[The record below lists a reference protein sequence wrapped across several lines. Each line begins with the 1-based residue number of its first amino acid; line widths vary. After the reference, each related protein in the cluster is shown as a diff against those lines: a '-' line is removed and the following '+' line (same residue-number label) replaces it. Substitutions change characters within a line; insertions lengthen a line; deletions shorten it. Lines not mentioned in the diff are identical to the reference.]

1 MHPVHYY
8 NTLSNKL
15 DLGFIAHEVQETFPM
30 LVNGIKD
37 GPTNQSINYSGIIP
51 ILVAEIQELK
61 RELQDVKHQLQSQ
74 KPI

>member
-1 MHPVHYY
+1 M
-8 NTLSNKL
+8 
-15 DLGFIAHEVQETFPM
+15 DLGFIAHEVQELFPM

-61 RELQDVKHQLQSQ
+61 RELQDVKMQLCQLQTQTTNINKSFS
-74 KPI
+74 

>member
-1 MHPVHYY
+1 
-8 NTLSNKL
+8 
-15 DLGFIAHEVQETFPM
+15 M

-61 RELQDVKHQLQSQ
+61 RELQDVKRQLQTQTTNINKSLS
-74 KPI
+74 